1 MMKKRK
7 NGDPASNKAA
17 DENERKR
24 ERKRERAPH
33 GIKKSKH
40 VTSCLSAK
48 GLRKVRIPWRWHP
61 IRGEDPCA

>member
-1 MMKKRK
+1 MVMMKKRK

-17 DENERKR
+17 NENERKR

-40 VTSCLSAK
+40 VTLLSVCLSVC
-48 GLRKVRIPWRWHP
+48 LQ
-61 IRGEDPCA
+61 RGSGR